1 MHSEL
6 ARDIARGPGYGGTKG
21 DNGLPLAPADRSEED
36 NVETSIIGIG
46 INVSDRFREVVE
58 EKAERI
64 AHLAPRAQRLD
75 VKVTRRIDH
84 HGRVTD
90 DTVELTL
97 IGKGPV
103 VRAEAVESSKFT
115 ALDVAIDKLSERL
128 RRAKGKRE
136 DARDRGRGAHFE
148 KGTGSLAGIDVEP
161 ASVETLRKVQT
172 GEVPVTT
179 GDELDEAD
187 YTPVVIRQKEF
198 DPEWMTAD
206 EAVDRME
213 LVGHDFF
220 LFIDATTDR
229 PSVVYRRKG
238 WDYGVIAL
246 AVTAPPMVEVLAS

>member
-1 MHSEL
+1 MVARSADSHSKGETPVSL
-6 ARDIARGPGYGGTKG
+6 GY
-21 DNGLPLAPADRSEED
+21 DRVRFLAPVFFGDTMNLD
-36 NVETSIIGIG
+36 Y
-46 INVSDRFREVVE
+46 
-58 EKAERI
+58 RI
-64 AHLAPRAQRLD
+64 
-75 VKVTRRIDH
+75 
-84 HGRVTD
+84 
-90 DTVELTL
+90 
-97 IGKGPV
+97 
-103 VRAEAVESSKFT
+103 
-115 ALDVAIDKLSERL
+115 
-128 RRAKGKRE
+128 
-136 DARDRGRGAHFE
+136 
-148 KGTGSLAGIDVEP
+148 AGIDVEP